1 MLTAN
6 QVLKNL
12 ANSQENTWVG
22 KKSCFKKET
31 PIQGFPVNFLKLL
44 DKIFFVEHLRWLLLC
59 IQVNLPRLKR
69 HVICSCLLVEKKAR
83 NTERQRLKLIFSSRN
98 FSHPKS
104 TKL

>member
-44 DKIFFVEHLRWLLLC
+44 DKIFFCRTPPVAASVYSS
-59 IQVNLPRLKR
+59 QFTATKT
-69 HVICSCLLVEKKAR
+69 SCYLFL
-83 NTERQRLKLIFSSRN
+83 
-98 FSHPKS
+98 S
-104 TKL
+104 TG